1 MVFIT
6 FFIKECFVTNT
17 KSLANKDL
25 SRSMSLTYLSWGK
38 TTVKTY
44 TTTAREPSI
53 YVTDSPCEK
62 YDIVTKKSFSWAA

>member
-53 YVTDSPCEK
+53 NVCELINNKCNETDQNMVVK
-62 YDIVTKKSFSWAA
+62 